1 MPFGVYTVLFHHNL
15 WTKGNLLAFKRA
27 VERYKGDITDLKT
40 VISLYSSRRKG
51 LIDDLYERLSYL
63 RRKAL
68 KMFRV

>member
-1 MPFGVYTVLFHHNL
+1 M
-15 WTKGNLLAFKRA
+15 LAFKRA